1 MDIVFLHIPNNN
13 LKEEKI
19 KLINESIQDY
29 RKLGYT
35 LGKKRFLG
43 GNVIVVT
50 MKGDKRH
57 EDVHLVDHA
66 MSKEALALIG

>member
-1 MDIVFLHIPNNN
+1 M

-19 KLINESIQDY
+19 NLINETIQDY
-29 RKLGYT
+29 QKLGYT

-50 MKGDKRH
+50 MKGDKQH
-57 EDVHLVDHA
+57 EDVHLVDHT
-66 MSKEALALIG
+66 MPREALALIG

>member
-1 MDIVFLHIPNNN
+1 M

-19 KLINESIQDY
+19 NLINETIQDY

-43 GNVIVVT
+43 GNVIAIAL
-50 MKGDKRH
+50 KGNEQH
-57 EDVHLVDHA
+57 EDIYLVDHA
-66 MSKEALALIG
+66 MPKEALALIG